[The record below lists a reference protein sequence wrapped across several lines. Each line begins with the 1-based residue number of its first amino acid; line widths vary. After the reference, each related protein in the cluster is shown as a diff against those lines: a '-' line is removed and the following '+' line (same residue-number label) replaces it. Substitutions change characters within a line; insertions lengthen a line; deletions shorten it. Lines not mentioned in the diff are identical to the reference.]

1 MENKILV
8 TGAAGFIGSHLAEK
22 LLDAGH
28 RVVGL
33 DNFDDYYQ
41 PAIKRHNVRS
51 LGLKDGF
58 TMVEGDIRDAALVH
72 RVFSEHSVNRVAH
85 LAARAGVRPSIQHP
99 GLYQEVN
106 IGGTINLLEA
116 SRAHAVNQFMF
127 ASSSS
132 VYGAGASLPFSE
144 DVKLDYPTSPYAAS
158 KLAAELFCRT
168 YHHLYNLPVIVIRPF
183 TVYGPRQRP
192 EMAISLF
199 TRQIENGEEI
209 HVYGDGTT
217 KRDYTYVSDIVD
229 GMMNAL
235 NSDNQDFKIF
245 NLGDSR
251 PVVLISLIRTI
262 EAALGKKARIKYLPE
277 QLGDM
282 PVTFADISRAGKYLG
297 YQPKITIEEG
307 IALFIAWYQNS
318 ADAVRLNYA

>member
-1 MENKILV
+1 
-8 TGAAGFIGSHLAEK
+8 
-22 LLDAGH
+22 
-28 RVVGL
+28 
-33 DNFDDYYQ
+33 
-41 PAIKRHNVRS
+41 
-51 LGLKDGF
+51 
-58 TMVEGDIRDAALVH
+58 
-72 RVFSEHSVNRVAH
+72 
-85 LAARAGVRPSIQHP
+85 
-99 GLYQEVN
+99 
-106 IGGTINLLEA
+106 
-116 SRAHAVNQFMF
+116 
-127 ASSSS
+127 
-132 VYGAGASLPFSE
+132 
-144 DVKLDYPTSPYAAS
+144 
-158 KLAAELFCRT
+158 
-168 YHHLYNLPVIVIRPF
+168 
-183 TVYGPRQRP
+183 
-192 EMAISLF
+192 MAISLF

-307 IALFIAWYQNS
+307 IARFIAWYQNS